1 MVIINFLWWIYS
13 LLKGSNIDVVL
24 PGSDFWELLNNIMG
38 FIGLILPLGTVKAIV
53 TVVISLAT
61 FRVIIS
67 LLKTLWAIIPLI

>member
-13 LLKGSNIDVVL
+13 LFQGSNIDVIL

-38 FIGLILPLGTVKAIV
+38 FIGLILPLETVKSIV

-61 FRVIIS
+61 FRVIIA
-67 LLKTLWAIIPLI
+67 LFKTLWAIIPLI